1 MATHTRTIPLLL
13 LLATPLAAR
22 AQQALPGLDLST
34 PAADRPAE
42 KPTPPVKPPPV
53 KSTVEPGTALEKAV
67 GVPGEA
73 DAALEDR
80 VKAVQRKGFLKR
92 GRWQLTALAAPS
104 VNDAFYQK
112 VGLGGQVAYNFNDSF
127 ALALR
132 GTYWLSFKT
141 QYVKQGAFAFQS
153 QLLSSQLDGTGMVEF
168 LYTPVYGKFAW
179 MGKQI
184 IRFDAW
190 IQVGAGAAWSATSG
204 APRNEGAHLAG
215 DLGGGIR
222 FYPLDWMSL
231 ELGVLGTFYADQK
244 DPALPGTIQKV
255 VALTVGVSFFL
266 PTRFEY
272 YYP

>member
-1 MATHTRTIPLLL
+1 M
-13 LLATPLAAR
+13 
-22 AQQALPGLDLST
+22 PGLDLST
-34 PAADRPAE
+34 PAAPRPAE
-42 KPTPPVKPPPV
+42 KQAPPAKPRPAP
-53 KSTVEPGTALEKAV
+53 SAEPGTALEKAV

-73 DAALEDR
+73 DTALEDR

-92 GRWQLTALAAPS
+92 GRFQLTAFASPS

-112 VGLGGQVAYNFNDSF
+112 VGLGGQLAYNITDSF
-127 ALALR
+127 AVALR

-153 QLLSSQLDGTGMVEF
+153 QLLASQLDGTGMVDF

-179 MGKQI
+179 LGKDI
-184 IRFDAW
+184 IHFDAW
-190 IQVGAGAAWSATSG
+190 VQVGAGAAWSATSG
-204 APRNEGAHLAG
+204 APLDEGPHLAG

-222 FYPLDWMSL
+222 FYPSDWMAV
-231 ELGVLGTFYADQK
+231 ELGLLGTFYADQK
-244 DPALPGTIQKV
+244 APALPGTIQKV
-255 VALTVGVSFFL
+255 VAITLGFSFFL